1 MFLYF
6 CPFTGNIGCF
16 LRKGKINS
24 HNTEGYKVNV
34 CPVLSLTSTSD
45 YLKSAQYF
53 VHRMYIHILT
63 NTLNLIY
70 NRTFSVLGFFFKVIS
85 LSWTSILSST
95 NLPPLHS
102 FNSYLIFYKMDV
114 TVF

>member
-53 VHRMYIHILT
+53 VHCMYIHILT

-70 NRTFSVLGFFFKVIS
+70 NRTFSVLGFF
-85 LSWTSILSST
+85 
-95 NLPPLHS
+95 
-102 FNSYLIFYKMDV
+102 
-114 TVF
+114 